1 MSRTSLVPVPSHWFL
16 EHYLQYIPLNRTPFT
31 IGRGSDQGL
40 NLALTVIS
48 RNHAE
53 LIWHVGESVWMLR
66 DFGSTN
72 GSFVNDKPVTGMHK
86 LVVGDWLRFASV
98 EVRLVH
104 MPQAN
109 KSNDSK
115 RTDVLGRLPD
125 RTLSIRE
132 KIERSIGHNIRQG
145 TCTSQDLADSL
156 NVERSTMY
164 RHIMSEFGISPSELL
179 RVKRLEYAA
188 TLLKDKKLAIQVA
201 SDAAGFES
209 PAHFSRAFKK
219 HYGVTPSHYQ
229 SAPPEAPV

>member
-1 MSRTSLVPVPSHWFL
+1 MSRLTPLPSHWFL
-16 EHYLQYIPLNRTPFT
+16 EHYLQYISLNKNPFT

-53 LIWHVGESVWMLR
+53 LIWNEQESAWMLR

-72 GSFVNDKPVTGMHK
+72 GSFVNDKPVTGVHK
-86 LVVGDWLRFASV
+86 VVMGDWLRFASV
-98 EVRLVH
+98 EVRLVN
-104 MPQAN
+104 MPYADKN
-109 KSNDSK
+109 SESK

-145 TCTSQDLADSL
+145 TCTAQDLADSL

-164 RHIMSEFGISPSELL
+164 RHIMSEFGMAPSDLL
-179 RVKRLEYAA
+179 RQKRLEYAA
-188 TLLKDKKLAIQVA
+188 QLLVEKKMSVQQA

-209 PAHFSRAFKK
+209 AAHFSRAFKK
-219 HYGVTPSHYQ
+219 QFLVTPSQYQ
-229 SAPPEAPV
+229 TAPINKTV

>member
-1 MSRTSLVPVPSHWFL
+1 MSRPHLAAAAPNHWYL
-16 EHYLQYIPLNRTPFT
+16 EHYLQHISLNKNPFT

-53 LIWHVGESVWMLR
+53 LIWHPLESSWVLR

-72 GSFVNDKPVTGMHK
+72 GSFVNDKPVSGMHK
-86 LVVGDWLRFASV
+86 LAAGDWLRFASV

-104 MPQAN
+104 MPQTN
-109 KSNDSK
+109 KNHDSK
-115 RTDVLGRLPD
+115 RTDLLNRLPD

-145 TCTSQDLADSL
+145 TCTAQDLADSL

-164 RHIMSEFGISPSELL
+164 RHIMSEFGVSPSDLL
-179 RVKRLEYAA
+179 REKRLEYAA

-219 HYGVTPSHYQ
+219 RYGVTPSQYQ
-229 SAPPEAPV
+229 VTPDAAT

>member
-1 MSRTSLVPVPSHWFL
+1 MSTFIPLPTHWFL
-16 EHYLQYIPLNRTPFT
+16 EHYLQYISVDKSPFT

-53 LIWHVGESVWMLR
+53 LVWNATDSVWMLR
-66 DFGSTN
+66 DFGSRN
-72 GSFVNDKPVTGMHK
+72 GSFINDKPVTGMHK
-86 LVVGDWLRFASV
+86 LMVGDWLRFASV

-104 MPQAN
+104 RPQVEKN
-109 KSNDSK
+109 HDSK
-115 RTDVLGRLPD
+115 RTDVLNQLPD

-145 TCTSQDLADSL
+145 TCTAQDLADSL

-164 RHIMSEFGISPSELL
+164 RHTMSEFGVSPSDLL
-179 RVKRLEYAA
+179 REKRLEYAA
-188 TLLKDKKLAIQVA
+188 TLLRDKKLAIQVA

-209 PAHFSRAFKK
+209 PAHFSRAFKNR
-219 HYGVTPSHYQ
+219 YGVTPSQYQ
-229 SAPPEAPV
+229 AGLTELPAP

>member
-1 MSRTSLVPVPSHWFL
+1 MSRSGHLPSHWFL
-16 EHYLQYIPLNRTPFT
+16 EHYLQYIPLNKSPFT

-53 LIWHVGESVWMLR
+53 LIWSEQESAWMLR

-72 GSFVNDKPVTGMHK
+72 GSFVNDKPVTGVHK
-86 LVVGDWLRFASV
+86 VVMGDWLRFASV
-98 EVRLVH
+98 EVRLVN
-104 MPQAN
+104 MPYADKN
-109 KSNDSK
+109 NESKS
-115 RTDVLGRLPD
+115 TDVLGRLPD

-145 TCTSQDLADSL
+145 TCTAQDLADSL

-164 RHIMSEFGISPSELL
+164 RHIMSEFGVAPSDLL
-179 RVKRLEYAA
+179 RQKRLEYAA
-188 TLLKDKKLAIQVA
+188 QLLAEKKMSVQQA

-209 PAHFSRAFKK
+209 AAHFSRAFKRQFL
-219 HYGVTPSHYQ
+219 VTPSQYQ
-229 SAPPEAPV
+229 ATPPGSAV